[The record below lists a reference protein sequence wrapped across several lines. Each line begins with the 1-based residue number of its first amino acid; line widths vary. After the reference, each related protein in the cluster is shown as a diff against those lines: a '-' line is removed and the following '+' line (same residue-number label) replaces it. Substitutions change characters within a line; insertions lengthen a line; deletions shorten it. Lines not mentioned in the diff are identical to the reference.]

1 MFDAQAIMTTDVIT
15 VGTKTPVY
23 DAVEMLL
30 ESGVTGL
37 PVVADDMTLVG
48 VITEKDLLTLLSE
61 ATDESATVEEFMTR
75 DVVSFETDADLIEIC
90 ECLIQSNFR
99 RIPIVSQGK
108 LVGVVSRKDI
118 IKYILEPIG

>member
-48 VITEKDLLTLLSE
+48 VITEKDLLTLMSGP
-61 ATDESATVEEFMTR
+61 TDESATVEEFMTR

>member
-1 MFDAQAIMTTDVIT
+1 MFDAQAIMTTDVVT
-15 VGTKTPVY
+15 VGRQTPVY
-23 DAVEMLL
+23 KAVEMLL

-48 VITEKDLLTLLSE
+48 IITEKDVLTLLSE
-61 ATDESATVEEFMTR
+61 ATDESATVEKFMTR

-90 ECLIQSNFR
+90 ECLIQSDFR
-99 RIPIVSQGK
+99 RIPIVSRGR
-108 LVGVVSRKDI
+108 LRGVISRKDI

>member
-1 MFDAQAIMTTDVIT
+1 MFDAKTIMTTDVIT
-15 VGTKTPVY
+15 VGRKTPVY
-23 DAVEMLL
+23 DAVEILL

-37 PVVADDMTLVG
+37 PVVADDMTLAG
-48 VITEKDLLTLLSE
+48 IITEKDVLMLLSE
-61 ATDESATVEEFMTR
+61 ATDESATVEKFMTR

-99 RIPIVSQGK
+99 RIPIVSRGR
-108 LVGVVSRKDI
+108 LRGVISRKDI